1 MVFRKGGM
9 LPRNL
14 SFTFD
19 DAVIEIIIK
28 ITYLGVVFIS
38 VGSFIENQNILAG
51 QARKA
56 LFMLE
61 TICT

>member
-19 DAVIEIIIK
+19 DAVIEIITK

-38 VGSFIENQNILAG
+38 VGSFY
-51 QARKA
+51 RKSKH
-56 LFMLE
+56 LSW
-61 TICT
+61 TG